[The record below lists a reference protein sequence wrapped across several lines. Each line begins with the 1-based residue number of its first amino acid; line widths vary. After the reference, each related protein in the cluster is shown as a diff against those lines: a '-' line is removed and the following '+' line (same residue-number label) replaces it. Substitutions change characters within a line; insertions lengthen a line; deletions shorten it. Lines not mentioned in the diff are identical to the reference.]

1 MNVNM
6 MSADIKKVLITEHQI
21 QEKVAELGAI
31 ISKDYQGKNPI
42 LISIL
47 KGGVVFLADLMRK
60 ITIPIEIEF
69 LGISSYGKSTK
80 SSGVVKIVKDLNI
93 DIRGRHVLIIE
104 DIVDTGLS
112 LTYIKNMLIARNP
125 QSLKICA
132 LLDKYEARVQEI
144 FIDYP
149 GFQISNE
156 FVVGYGLD
164 YAEKYR
170 NLSYI
175 GVLKPEYYKQKGDY
189 NLK

>member
-1 MNVNM
+1 
-6 MSADIKKVLITEHQI
+6 MSADIRKVLITEHQI

-31 ISKDYQGKNPI
+31 ISKDYQGKNPV

-93 DIRGRHVLIIE
+93 NIGGRHILIIE

-132 LLDKYEARVQEI
+132 LLDKYEARIQEI

-175 GVLKPEYYKQKGDY
+175 GVLKPECYKQKGDY